1 MANANDRLDSQ
12 ADHTARGIMSTLVP
26 DLVPDVAPRARDAVT
41 MSMSRAHRMETCP
54 RQEWWHT
61 QGARGGWTATA
72 DATVREAWACRCATS
87 LHAVLGQAVHEAAAM
102 IARALRDGRRPPP
115 YEALLTH
122 VRGQLAR
129 VWRAR
134 DAAAFRQ
141 RPTRGGFLLE
151 RLHGGDVDEDT
162 LATVRVRLP
171 AVLRRLVVHPVWDH
185 VRACGRGDI
194 VVVDALDA
202 LLVELPGGPVQLYCA
217 PDLVYVSR
225 APLEVPDLGVPVPA
239 GAPVLVD
246 WKTGAAGDALD
257 QLALYAYYARERLQL
272 PAGPLG
278 YVGRV
283 GALHAAADDP
293 VGGQIVIIGDAT
305 IARARGLVAH
315 RVAQIR
321 AWTGPDGR
329 LDRDRMP
336 TVATACRFCPF
347 TTLCDAA
354 AAGRASSRAATDDV
368 WADAEA
374 AMRA

>member
-1 MANANDRLDSQ
+1 MADANDRLDP
-12 ADHTARGIMSTLVP
+12 HTDQTAGGTVRTAVP
-26 DLVPDVAPRARDAVT
+26 DLVPGAAPRARDAV
-41 MSMSRAHRMETCP
+41 SMSLSRSRRMEACP

-61 QGARGGWTATA
+61 EGARGGWTATA
-72 DATVREAWACRCATS
+72 DFTAREAWACRCATS

-115 YEALLTH
+115 YDVLLAH

-134 DAAAFRQ
+134 DAAAFRR

-151 RLHGGDVDEDT
+151 RLHGGDVSDET
-162 LATVRVRLP
+162 LSTVRVRLP
-171 AVLRRLVVHPVWDH
+171 AVLRRLVTHPVWDH

-194 VVVDALDA
+194 VVVDGLDA
-202 LLVELPGGPVQLYCA
+202 VLVDLSGGPVQLYCA

-225 APLEVPDLGVPVPA
+225 AALEVPDLGVPVPA
-239 GAPVLVD
+239 RAPVLVD

-257 QLALYAYYARERLQL
+257 QLALYAYYARARLRL

-278 YVGRV
+278 YVGRI
-283 GALHAAADDP
+283 GALHAAEDNP
-293 VGGQIVIIGDAT
+293 LGGQVVVIGDAE
-305 IARARGLVAH
+305 IARARDLVERRA
-315 RVAQIR
+315 AQVR

-347 TTLCDAA
+347 TSVCDAA
-354 AAGRASSRAATDDV
+354 SATGRGDGGPATDTLTA
-368 WADAEA
+368 ADAA
-374 AMRA
+374 LRA